1 MATDK
6 VLFVNDFVLIS
17 ERDAEGETPAALFSI
32 EVETKSGRQV
42 LALTPDVAQALL
54 AGLEHILKR
63 GD

>member
-6 VLFVNDFVLIS
+6 VLFVSDFVLIS
-17 ERDAEGETPAALFSI
+17 ERDAEGETPALFSI

-42 LALTPDVAQALL
+42 LSLTPDVAQDLL
-54 AGLEHILKR
+54 SGLEHILKR